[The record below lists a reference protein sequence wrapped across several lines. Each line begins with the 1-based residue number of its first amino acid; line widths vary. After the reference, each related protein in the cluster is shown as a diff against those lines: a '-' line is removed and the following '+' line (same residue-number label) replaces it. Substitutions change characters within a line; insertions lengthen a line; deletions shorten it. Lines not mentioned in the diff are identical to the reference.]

1 MDHSYACVSHTHN
14 NNNKYVENVM
24 RHSSEITIEMLQ
36 TLLDSPKLEVL
47 LHTEE
52 KECIRQAIKQ
62 IQYLEQSLDATV
74 SFQQKLM
81 ADTLA
86 QYRL

>member
-1 MDHSYACVSHTHN
+1 
-14 NNNKYVENVM
+14 M
-24 RHSSEITIEMLQ
+24 RHSSEITIKMLY

-47 LHTEE
+47 LHETE
-52 KECIRQAIKQ
+52 KDCIRQAIKQ
-62 IQYLEQSLDATV
+62 IHYLERSLDATV

>member
-1 MDHSYACVSHTHN
+1 
-14 NNNKYVENVM
+14 M
-24 RHSSEITIEMLQ
+24 RHSSEITIEMLY

-47 LHTEE
+47 LHAEE

-74 SFQQKLM
+74 SFQQRLM

-86 QYRL
+86 QQRL

>member
-1 MDHSYACVSHTHN
+1 
-14 NNNKYVENVM
+14 M
-24 RHSSEITIEMLQ
+24 RHSSEITIELLQ
-36 TLLDSPKLEVL
+36 TLIDSPRLEVI
-47 LHTEE
+47 LHATE
-52 KECIRQAIKQ
+52 KDCIRQAIKQ

-74 SFQQKLM
+74 AFQQKLM

>member
-1 MDHSYACVSHTHN
+1 
-14 NNNKYVENVM
+14 M
-24 RHSSEITIEMLQ
+24 RHSSEITIEMLY

-47 LHTEE
+47 LHAEE
-52 KECIRQAIKQ
+52 KECIHQAIKQ